1 MERKNCHTRFKE
13 LVEPFAII
21 MIVLGLI
28 WYFLSGIPTEYLQE
42 ENRPSCYEDEYSKV
56 IENECRETPYK

>member
-1 MERKNCHTRFKE
+1 MAKYKIPRFKE

-28 WYFLSGIPTEYLQE
+28 WYFLSGIPTEYSQE
-42 ENRPSCYEDEYSKV
+42 ENRPSCYEEEYSMV
-56 IENECRETPYK
+56 IENECRMTPYK